1 MGKSTISMVMFNSY
15 VKLPEGNPL
24 GHPSFGP
31 RRALRFSP
39 RFQMPRR
46 IQPAW
51 VGEIVF
57 FFRLSVSVQFSNLG
71 TVGVPQM
78 IAKLT
83 HITWLIN

>member
-1 MGKSTISMVMFNSY
+1 MVIFNSY
-15 VKLPEGNPL
+15 VKLPEGNPF

-31 RRALRFSP
+31 RRALQFSP

-57 FFRLSVSVQFSNLG
+57 FRLSVSVQFTNLG